1 MHKKYAN
8 TAFHSDQNREEG
20 GLIRD
25 VMQHPPG
32 FADRSAKIEIMQ
44 IWQSGQSI
52 RLPFR

>member
-25 VMQHPPG
+25 VMQHLPTL
-32 FADRSAKIEIMQ
+32 ADRAVKRETMQ

>member
-25 VMQHPPG
+25 VMQHLPTL
-32 FADRSAKIEIMQ
+32 ADRAAKMETMQ
-44 IWQSGQSI
+44 IWQFCQSI